1 MKIVVFTYDSQPGWC
16 GVWCSEPTPSP
27 ANFGKKLNP
36 ESIPFPR
43 KGSQTLSVRM
53 DAVSHCNGHKTQPD
67 ARRRDE
73 GSDEVD
79 TMSGTGTAS
88 QIPSTRATRRRAL
101 TIALWAL
108 QALLALMFTMAG
120 FAKVSGSPAIVEM
133 FATIGIGQWLR
144 YVVGAL
150 EIAGAVGVLIPRLS
164 GLAALGLIGLM
175 AGATLTN
182 VLVLSASPLLPV
194 ALMLVSALIAWD
206 RWPPTRHLFTN
217 REPGRLQ

>member
-1 MKIVVFTYDSQPGWC
+1 
-16 GVWCSEPTPSP
+16 
-27 ANFGKKLNP
+27 
-36 ESIPFPR
+36 
-43 KGSQTLSVRM
+43 
-53 DAVSHCNGHKTQPD
+53 
-67 ARRRDE
+67 
-73 GSDEVD
+73 
-79 TMSGTGTAS
+79 MSGPGTAS
-88 QIPSTRATRRRAL
+88 QTPSTRATRRRAL

-108 QALLALMFTMAG
+108 QTLLALAFAMAG
-120 FAKVSGSPAIVEM
+120 FAKVSGSPAMVEM

-182 VLVLSASPLLPV
+182 VLVLRASPLLPV
-194 ALMLVSALIAWD
+194 ALMLVSALIVWD
-206 RWPPTRHLFTN
+206 RWPRTRTLFTN